1 MVPSMSAK
9 KSNKFV
15 VLPIFLGL
23 VCLLS
28 AGVIAGIN
36 SFTEPAINARV
47 AQEIKEGYLKS
58 LDIPSGT
65 EASVVEIENLPVKVT
80 NAGISAKHE
89 VSIDNQLFG
98 VVYDAKISGY
108 GGDITFQVGFKD
120 GNFANFIL
128 IGGHSETPSF
138 GGFVLDEVNSRIM
151 DQPATSDVLTL
162 LNAEDNL
169 TAGKTV
175 TSTPLVAALTVA
187 ADDYLFP
194 NQVEPI
200 VNIHRVLGIE
210 SSTQVNALELSYPLH
225 LAGVSRVSEVKG
237 ETATI
242 GLVYEANVN
251 GELGPI
257 SFMVGLKGDHFSGF
271 VVTREMEASDG
282 GDLLLA
288 VIDQRLKDNPVT
300 SDVLTL
306 LNGSDDLANTY
317 QATAINIVNALEVI
331 ADNFQGVEQTR
342 LDRLENLY
350 AVLDVEAVDVVKK
363 VARNYALDQAGVIT
377 KYRLMT
383 GIKTDGYIYFASIS
397 IDGEQVE
404 ILIGYKKDT
413 FNGFIVN
420 DNSEDPLVIALN
432 STLKTQA
439 SDVDVASKINED
451 QTLDANSKEALIDLL
466 VVTTEDYNNRP
477 FEDPYVNHYPL
488 LGIESAEEV
497 VVMELSQTLSDGG
510 VVQKLEMKNAETS
523 LGYVYEVL
531 VNGYN
536 GSTYTFLVGFNDGKF
551 TGFATV
557 GEHGQT
563 GGFGADILSAV
574 DENISGQAADDDLS
588 LLIEN
593 VPAGATQTRDPLIMA
608 LTLVAE
614 DYLAEVN

>member
-65 EASVVEIENLPVKVT
+65 ETSVVEIENLPVKVT

-138 GGFVLDEVNSRIM
+138 GGSVLDKVNIRIKG
-151 DQPATSDVLTL
+151 QPATSDVLTL

-257 SFMVGLKGDHFSGF
+257 SFMVGLKGDNFSGF

-363 VARNYALDQAGVIT
+363 VARNYALDQAGVIA

-497 VVMELSQTLSDGG
+497 VVMGLSQTLSDGG

-574 DENISGQAADDDLS
+574 DENISGQAADADLS

>member
-65 EASVVEIENLPVKVT
+65 ETSVVEIENLPVKVT

-138 GGFVLDEVNSRIM
+138 GGSVLDKVNSRIK

-257 SFMVGLKGDHFSGF
+257 SFMVGLKGDNFSGF

-288 VIDQRLKDNPVT
+288 VIDQRLKDNLVT

-363 VARNYALDQAGVIT
+363 VARNYALDQAGVIA
-377 KYRLMT
+377 KYRLMS

-497 VVMELSQTLSDGG
+497 VVMGLSQTLSDGG

-574 DENISGQAADDDLS
+574 DENISGQAADADLS

>member
-65 EASVVEIENLPVKVT
+65 ETSVVEIENLPVKVT

-138 GGFVLDEVNSRIM
+138 GGSVLDKVNSRIK

-257 SFMVGLKGDHFSGF
+257 SFMVGLKGDNFSGF

-350 AVLDVEAVDVVKK
+350 TVLDVEAVDVVKK
-363 VARNYALDQAGVIT
+363 VARNYALDQAGVIA
-377 KYRLMT
+377 KYRLMS

-497 VVMELSQTLSDGG
+497 VVMDLSQTLSDGG

-574 DENISGQAADDDLS
+574 DENISGQAADADLS

>member
-65 EASVVEIENLPVKVT
+65 ETSVVEIENLPVKVT

-138 GGFVLDEVNSRIM
+138 GGSVLDKVNSRIK

-257 SFMVGLKGDHFSGF
+257 SFMVGLKGDNFSGF
-271 VVTREMEASDG
+271 VVTREMEASDR

-363 VARNYALDQAGVIT
+363 VARNYALDQAGVIA

-574 DENISGQAADDDLS
+574 DENISGQAADADLS

>member
-65 EASVVEIENLPVKVT
+65 ETSVVEIENLPVKVT

-138 GGFVLDEVNSRIM
+138 GGSVLDKVNSRIK

-257 SFMVGLKGDHFSGF
+257 SFMVGLKGDNFSGF

-363 VARNYALDQAGVIT
+363 VARNYALDQAGVIA

-510 VVQKLEMKNAETS
+510 VVQKLEMKNGETS

-574 DENISGQAADDDLS
+574 DENISGQAADADLS

>member
-65 EASVVEIENLPVKVT
+65 ETSVVEIENLPVKVT

-138 GGFVLDEVNSRIM
+138 GGSVLDKVNIRIKG
-151 DQPATSDVLTL
+151 QPATSDVLTL

-257 SFMVGLKGDHFSGF
+257 SFMVGLKGDNFSGF

-363 VARNYALDQAGVIT
+363 VARNYALDQAGVIA

-574 DENISGQAADDDLS
+574 DENISGQAADADLS

>member
-65 EASVVEIENLPVKVT
+65 ETSVVEIENLPVKVT

-138 GGFVLDEVNSRIM
+138 GGSVLDKVNSRIK

-257 SFMVGLKGDHFSGF
+257 SFMVGLKGDNFSGF

-350 AVLDVEAVDVVKK
+350 TVLDVEAVDVVKK
-363 VARNYALDQAGVIT
+363 VARNYALDQAGVIA

-574 DENISGQAADDDLS
+574 DENISGQAADADLS

>member
-65 EASVVEIENLPVKVT
+65 ETSVVEIENLPVKVT

-138 GGFVLDEVNSRIM
+138 GGSVLDKVNSRIK

-257 SFMVGLKGDHFSGF
+257 SFMVGLKGDNFSGF

-363 VARNYALDQAGVIT
+363 VARNYALDQAGVIA

-574 DENISGQAADDDLS
+574 DENISGQAADADLS